1 MHPPSYKGRNFG
13 IVVLVVIQSIIG
25 SIHVVFG
32 IWLLFA
38 TNDSASLGFTLCH
51 IYSWYTLLYGA
62 SILVF
67 SVGLWFKKNWGWYGT
82 LAVSFFVIV
91 ADLLRILDL
100 PSVPGIPKLAG
111 VGEIPY
117 SIVVVAY
124 LMQNH
129 VRTEYGRKNEA
140 GK

>member
-13 IVVLVVIQSIIG
+13 IVVLVVIQLIIG
-25 SIHVVFG
+25 LIHFVFG
-32 IWLLFA
+32 SWLLVA
-38 TNDSASLGFTLCH
+38 TNDSAFLGFTLCH

-124 LMQNH
+124 LMQSH
-129 VRTEYGRKNEA
+129 IITEYGRKKDV

>member
-1 MHPPSYKGRNFG
+1 MNPPSYKGRNFG
-13 IVVLVVIQSIIG
+13 IVFLVLIQLIVG
-25 SIHVVFG
+25 LIHVVFG
-32 IWLLFA
+32 NWLLVA
-38 TNDSASLGFTLCH
+38 TNDSASLDFTLGH
-51 IYSWYTLLYGA
+51 IYSWYTLLYGV

-117 SIVVVAY
+117 GIVVVAY

-129 VRTEYGRKNEA
+129 VRTEYGRKNEV

>member
-38 TNDSASLGFTLCH
+38 TNDSAFLGFTLCH
-51 IYSWYTLLYGA
+51 IYSWYTLLYGV

-67 SVGLWFKKNWGWYGT
+67 SVGLWLKKNWGWYGT

-124 LMQNH
+124 LMQSH
-129 VRTEYGRKNEA
+129 IITEYGRKKEV